1 MSTEENTSTSNN
13 QKSDD
18 KNPIWDYFRKD
29 DKKQKYAVCTWCKK
43 AISAEYGNTSNLRKH
58 IQSKHK
64 LEFAELCKL
73 TASRPS
79 KRSQTE
85 TTQSGET
92 DDGPSS
98 SKHRKIDSFF
108 VERKWPPTDKRQKE
122 CTQKLAQMICLDLQ
136 PISIVEDK
144 GFKDFVS
151 CLQPSFNIP
160 DRRVLRNN
168 IIPELYRSQKSYLQ
182 EKLNEI
188 KSFAITLDHWT
199 STAQDA
205 YMAVTA
211 HFLSEDF
218 TINDY
223 CLNVRHMPQSHDA
236 KNIAD
241 ELCSCLGEWI
251 PDYEEKLLQ
260 IYTVTDNAANVKAA
274 MRRLSP
280 EKIKSMFCF
289 AHTLQL
295 VVNDAVGAFPE
306 FGRVIKKAKVIVN
319 HFHKSAKDSHK
330 LTEIQ
335 KTLNIKQHKLKNE
348 SPTQWNSL
356 YYLMDRIVEQ
366 RQAVTV
372 VLASNDKVNNLRNH
386 EWKTAESY
394 VKVLKPFEDVTSMM
408 SASRYPTLS
417 MVIPVLNVLKQQMDG
432 SEMDDFGRKIC
443 GNINERWPDYESN
456 LDLAIPALLDPRF
469 KEYAF
474 SNDGAKESAVQETV
488 DLMYHNTNSVQAN
501 QAIGFGSTSDES
513 SGQSS
518 TQEASTRSE
527 TASGSGN
534 VWGIFKKMVAKKRA
548 SHTQGESREVIKQ
561 NLQKEFSIFCND
573 DLLEPDKSPF
583 DWWKRNC
590 RLYPNVSKLAQTYL
604 SIPATSVPSERLF
617 SKAGLVIT
625 NRRSCLEPNFA
636 EQLVFLGHNLKQ

>member
-1 MSTEENTSTSNN
+1 M
-13 QKSDD
+13 
-18 KNPIWDYFRKD
+18 
-29 DKKQKYAVCTWCKK
+29 
-43 AISAEYGNTSNLRKH
+43 
-58 IQSKHK
+58 
-64 LEFAELCKL
+64 
-73 TASRPS
+73 
-79 KRSQTE
+79 
-85 TTQSGET
+85 
-92 DDGPSS
+92 
-98 SKHRKIDSFF
+98 
-108 VERKWPPTDKRQKE
+108 
-122 CTQKLAQMICLDLQ
+122 
-136 PISIVEDK
+136 
-144 GFKDFVS
+144 
-151 CLQPSFNIP
+151 
-160 DRRVLRNN
+160 
-168 IIPELYRSQKSYLQ
+168 
-182 EKLNEI
+182 
-188 KSFAITLDHWT
+188 
-199 STAQDA
+199 
-205 YMAVTA
+205 
-211 HFLSEDF
+211 
-218 TINDY
+218 
-223 CLNVRHMPQSHDA
+223 
-236 KNIAD
+236 
-241 ELCSCLGEWI
+241 
-251 PDYEEKLLQ
+251 
-260 IYTVTDNAANVKAA
+260 
-274 MRRLSP
+274 
-280 EKIKSMFCF
+280 
-289 AHTLQL
+289 
-295 VVNDAVGAFPE
+295 
-306 FGRVIKKAKVIVN
+306 IVN

-348 SPTQWNSL
+348 SPTRWNSL

-372 VLASNDKVNNLRNH
+372 VLASNDKVNNLQNH

-432 SEMDDFGRKIC
+432 SEMDDFGRKVC

-488 DLMYHNTNSVQAN
+488 DLMCHNTNSVQAN

-573 DLLEPDKSPF
+573 DLLEQINPHSIDGRVTVENIQTFQNWLKLTLAYQPHLCQARGYLVRQ
-583 DWWKRNC
+583 DW
-590 RLYPNVSKLAQTYL
+590 LLPTDVHVLSQTLL
-604 SIPATSVPSERLF
+604 SSL
-617 SKAGLVIT
+617 
-625 NRRSCLEPNFA
+625 C
-636 EQLVFLGHNLKQ
+636 FLDTI